1 MVGIQLW
8 HDHWYVLREAVGAVV
23 GDHRAFRL
31 RISFF
36 QRTNFILF
44 HVDRAEN
51 KVNFLCDR
59 FNICRCILDNHI
71 FHSFGH
77 RLLHAPPSAYSLF
90 ISAAGRT
97 RAGRED
103 FHMEPRMIFQQRC
116 KALPNHS
123 RCADDADVK
132 LFHFTKPL

>member
-1 MVGIQLW
+1 MLG
-8 HDHWYVLREAVGAVV
+8 E
-23 GDHRAFRL
+23 
-31 RISFF
+31 RIVKNAAQYPEPVSY
-36 QRTNFILF
+36 T
-44 HVDRAEN
+44 H
-51 KVNFLCDR
+51 
-59 FNICRCILDNHI
+59 LDVYK
-71 FHSFGH
+71 
-77 RLLHAPPSAYSLF
+77 RQ
-90 ISAAGRT
+90 